1 VSKVGTSSGPDQGT
15 SGPLHGVRVLDMSRV
30 LAGPYAAMLLADLGA
45 QVVKV
50 ERPGTGDDT
59 RAWGPPF
66 VTGSGEAE
74 STYFLSINRGKYS
87 VTLDLKDADDR
98 PFLTGLLQ
106 WADVVIENF
115 RPGVMDRLGLGDDAL
130 AEMNPRLV
138 RLSISGFGDAGPG
151 RDRVG
156 YDQIV
161 QAEGGLMSLT
171 GDADGTP
178 TKVGVP
184 IADLAAGLFGVIGIL
199 AALVDRGSTQAGQ
212 RVITSLLAGQIGLHT
227 FQATRFLVAGET
239 PGPSGQHHPTVAPYG
254 TFFAADGPIVL
265 AIGNNAIWTRFAP
278 LVGMDSDDPR
288 FATNAARLANRSQLH
303 EMVSAAVALRPVREW
318 LSMCTELGV
327 PAGEVKDLASVY
339 TDPSVREQALVWS
352 VDHSTLGRVE
362 LPGNPLQ
369 FSRDAIGPGLPPP
382 VLGEHT
388 EQVRAWILDQESAEA
403 RPAEQVIAA
412 HD

>member
-1 VSKVGTSSGPDQGT
+1 MAGAPSGAEQGAA
-15 SGPLHGVRVLDMSRV
+15 GPLRGVRVLDMSRV

-45 QVVKV
+45 EVVKV
-50 ERPGTGDDT
+50 ERPEVGDDT
-59 RAWGPPF
+59 RLWGPPF
-66 VTGSGEAE
+66 ATGSGEPE

-87 VTLDLKDADDR
+87 VVLDLKDNADR

-130 AEMNPRLV
+130 AELNPSLV

-171 GDADGTP
+171 GDVAGTP

-199 AALVDRGSTQAGQ
+199 SALVDRGSTGTGQ
-212 RVITSLLAGQIGLHT
+212 RVTTSLLAGQIGLHT

-254 TFFAADGPIVL
+254 TFFASDGPIVL
-265 AIGNNAIWTRFAP
+265 AVGNNAIWTRLAP
-278 LVGMDSDDPR
+278 LVGVEADDPR
-288 FATNAARLANRSQLH
+288 FANNANRMANRTQLH
-303 EMVSAAVALRPVREW
+303 EMMAVALAKRPLREW
-318 LSMCTELGV
+318 LAMCTELGI
-327 PAGEVKDLASVY
+327 PAGEVKDLAAVY
-339 TDPSVREQALVWS
+339 GDPGVREQGLVWS
-352 VDHSTLGRVE
+352 VDHSTLGRVD

-369 FSRDAIGPGLPPP
+369 FSRNTVAPGLPPP
-382 VLGEHT
+382 VLGQHT
-388 EQVRAWILDQESAEA
+388 EQVRRQILDD
-403 RPAEQVIAA
+403 QVPDPVPVEHVNIA